1 MQNNSIYEIFSPNPC
16 SSIRIRIF
24 VYGAN
29 KCVRVSIC
37 VCAWGMPS
45 RELHIQLIRNSG
57 SRTWPRFIVSLTI
70 NKGGPGFGPP
80 AMEYLTPFQPAI

>member
-29 KCVRVSIC
+29 KCVRVSVC
-37 VCAWGMPS
+37 VHGECQVGNYTYSSYA
-45 RELHIQLIRNSG
+45 IR
-57 SRTWPRFIVSLTI
+57 V
-70 NKGGPGFGPP
+70 PGLGQDLLS
-80 AMEYLTPFQPAI
+80 A